1 MTSSLLDR
9 DFSPPTSF
17 KDAGSGDRW
26 RLKGEN
32 ASSERWRANNEVE
45 GGGGASGGIAGSGGG
60 SGGSGGGSGN
70 VGSERWSRRESGIDR
85 GMAGG
90 QRRGSSRDRSPRRLR
105 DRDGRRGGAGGVRND
120 RMVYIAN
127 IPYDVRWMELKDL
140 VREKAGEVFDDSTE
154 QNNTNR
160 VNFVELLEDR
170 KGKSKGAAVVEFR
183 EKESVQRCV
192 DALHRYPMN
201 DRLLTAKEIR
211 DPVAFFRKVKE
222 DTGVDFLNGLHG
234 GTATANLDTR
244 NRQEEQF
251 ETYGLSPAFL
261 RQLHITGPLTNR
273 VFVSNLLYNVQSGR
287 VTDYFSLAGKVTW
300 VDLQLD
306 KEGRSKGM
314 AVVQFT
320 HPIEAVQAI
329 SMLNNQRVFDRQI
342 NVKMDKFDPIDDRKE
357 GELPVG
363 LRGVGMGLGANG
375 APLGDVS
382 SIISSLTSSTTSHN
396 SYDSTSAPYTSQSA
410 YQGGPVTG
418 LQPSSI
424 SSVMPFSSTYT
435 SSSASLSAS
444 NSGYSTFGGVS
455 GFNGSRS
462 IIIKNVS
469 SAFCQISSN
478 DGFEFDGII
487 FLNNFCISISIPD
500 FRQSILLLPLDYT
513 WQIVRDRVQQFGP
526 VDLTEMIA
534 PGCAKV
540 TFAIAS
546 DAERARKSLQNT
558 TVEGRVIGVEFL
570 V

>member
-1 MTSSLLDR
+1 MASSLLDR
-9 DFSPPTSF
+9 DFSPPSSF
-17 KDAGSGDRW
+17 KDGAAGDRW
-26 RLKGEN
+26 RMKSE
-32 ASSERWRANNEVE
+32 SSGNERWRSSNDAE
-45 GGGGASGGIAGSGGG
+45 SGGVSSGGG
-60 SGGSGGGSGN
+60 NGNSGT
-70 VGSERWSRRESGIDR
+70 ERWSRREGGTDR
-85 GMAGG
+85 TTSG
-90 QRRGSSRDRSPRRLR
+90 QRHANSRERSPRKLR
-105 DRDGRRGGAGGVRND
+105 ERDGRRGGAGAVRND

-140 VREKAGEVFDDSTE
+140 VREKAGE
-154 QNNTNR
+154 

-234 GTATANLDTR
+234 GTAAANFDAR

-273 VFVSNLLYNVQSGR
+273 VFVSNLPYNVQSGR

-382 SIISSLTSSTTSHN
+382 SIISSLTSSATSHN
-396 SYDSTSAPYTSQSA
+396 SYDSTSTSYTNQSA
-410 YQGGPVTG
+410 YQGGPVSS

-435 SSSASLSAS
+435 SSSSSLSAP
-444 NSGYSTFGGVS
+444 NSAYSTFGGVG
-455 GFNGSRS
+455 GFGGSRS
-462 IIIKNVS
+462 IIIKN
-469 SAFCQISSN
+469 
-478 DGFEFDGII
+478 
-487 FLNNFCISISIPD
+487 
-500 FRQSILLLPLDYT
+500 LPLDYT

-540 TFAIAS
+540 TFAVAT

-570 V
+570 A

>member
-1 MTSSLLDR
+1 MASSLLDR
-9 DFSPPTSF
+9 DFSPPSSF
-17 KDAGSGDRW
+17 KDAGAGDRW
-26 RLKGEN
+26 RVKSE
-32 ASSERWRANNEVE
+32 SSGNERWRSNNDAES
-45 GGGGASGGIAGSGGG
+45 GGGGTGNGSG
-60 SGGSGGGSGN
+60 
-70 VGSERWSRRESGIDR
+70 GSERWSRRESGADR
-85 GMAGG
+85 TIGG
-90 QRRGSSRDRSPRRLR
+90 QRRMGSRERSPRRLR

-140 VREKAGEVFDDSTE
+140 VREKAGE
-154 QNNTNR
+154 

-234 GTATANLDTR
+234 GTATASLDTR

-273 VFVSNLLYNVQSGR
+273 VFVSNLPYNVQSGR

-396 SYDSTSAPYTSQSA
+396 SYDSTSTPYTSQSA
-410 YQGGPVTG
+410 YQGGPVSG

-435 SSSASLSAS
+435 SPSASLSVPSSA
-444 NSGYSTFGGVS
+444 YSTFGSVS
-455 GFNGSRS
+455 GFGGSRS
-462 IIIKNVS
+462 IIIKN
-469 SAFCQISSN
+469 
-478 DGFEFDGII
+478 
-487 FLNNFCISISIPD
+487 
-500 FRQSILLLPLDYT
+500 LPLDYT

-540 TFAIAS
+540 TFTVAT

-570 V
+570 A

>member
-9 DFSPPTSF
+9 DFSPPSSF
-17 KDAGSGDRW
+17 KDGGAGDRW
-26 RLKGEN
+26 RVKGEN
-32 ASSERWRANNEVE
+32 SGNERWRSSNDNES
-45 GGGGASGGIAGSGGG
+45 GGGGAGGG
-60 SGGSGGGSGN
+60 GGGGN
-70 VGSERWSRRESGIDR
+70 SGSERWSRRESGADR
-85 GMAGG
+85 MTSG
-90 QRRGSSRDRSPRRLR
+90 QRRGASRDRSPRRLR
-105 DRDGRRGGAGGVRND
+105 ERDGRRGGAGGVRND

-140 VREKAGEVFDDSTE
+140 VREKAGE
-154 QNNTNR
+154 

-234 GTATANLDTR
+234 GTAAASLDTR

-273 VFVSNLLYNVQSGR
+273 VFVSNLPYNVQSGR

-382 SIISSLTSSTTSHN
+382 SIISSLTSSTTPHN
-396 SYDSTSAPYTSQSA
+396 SYDSTSTPYTSQTT
-410 YQGGPVTG
+410 YQGGPVAG

-435 SSSASLSAS
+435 SSSASLSAP
-444 NSGYSTFGGVS
+444 NSGYSTFGGVG
-455 GFNGSRS
+455 GFSGSRS
-462 IIIKNVS
+462 IIIKN
-469 SAFCQISSN
+469 
-478 DGFEFDGII
+478 
-487 FLNNFCISISIPD
+487 
-500 FRQSILLLPLDYT
+500 LPLDYT

-540 TFAIAS
+540 TFAVAT

-570 V
+570 A

>member
-140 VREKAGEVFDDSTE
+140 VREKAGEV
-154 QNNTNR
+154 
-160 VNFVELLEDR
+160 NFVELLEDR

-273 VFVSNLLYNVQSGR
+273 VFVSNLPYNVQSGR

-462 IIIKNVS
+462 IIIKN
-469 SAFCQISSN
+469 
-478 DGFEFDGII
+478 
-487 FLNNFCISISIPD
+487 
-500 FRQSILLLPLDYT
+500 LPLDYT

>member
-1 MTSSLLDR
+1 KMTSSLLDR
-9 DFSPPTSF
+9 DFSPPSSF
-17 KDAGSGDRW
+17 KDTGAGDRW
-26 RLKGEN
+26 RVKNEN
-32 ASSERWRANNEVE
+32 SGSERWRMNNEVE
-45 GGGGASGGIAGSGGG
+45 SSGGG
-60 SGGSGGGSGN
+60 NGSGN
-70 VGSERWSRRESGIDR
+70 NGSERWSRRESGTDR
-85 GMAGG
+85 TAGG
-90 QRRGSSRDRSPRRLR
+90 QRRGGSRDRSPRRLR

-140 VREKAGEVFDDSTE
+140 VREKAGE
-154 QNNTNR
+154 

-234 GTATANLDTR
+234 GTAASNLDTR

-273 VFVSNLLYNVQSGR
+273 VFVSNLPYNVQSGR

-396 SYDSTSAPYTSQSA
+396 SYDSTSTAYTSQSA
-410 YQGGPVTG
+410 YQGVTG

-424 SSVMPFSSTYT
+424 SSVLPFSSTYT
-435 SSSASLSAS
+435 SASASLSAS
-444 NSGYSTFGGVS
+444 NSGYSTFGGVGS
-455 GFNGSRS
+455 FSGSRS
-462 IIIKNVS
+462 IIIKN
-469 SAFCQISSN
+469 
-478 DGFEFDGII
+478 
-487 FLNNFCISISIPD
+487 
-500 FRQSILLLPLDYT
+500 LPLDYT

-540 TFAIAS
+540 TFTVAA

-570 V
+570 A

>member
-1 MTSSLLDR
+1 MLAWHVRVTAEVVGPSYSLGARLVMTTSLLDR
-9 DFSPPTSF
+9 DFSPPNSF
-17 KDAGSGDRW
+17 KEAGGNDRW
-26 RLKGEN
+26 RLK
-32 ASSERWRANNEVE
+32 SEVAEGDRWRSNSNLESGAN
-45 GGGGASGGIAGSGGG
+45 AAD
-60 SGGSGGGSGN
+60 
-70 VGSERWSRRESGIDR
+70 RWSRRDAASDR
-85 GMAGG
+85 ISAA
-90 QRRGSSRDRSPRRLR
+90 QRRGVSRDRSPRKLR
-105 DRDGRRGGAGGVRND
+105 DRDVRRGGSGAARND

-140 VREKAGEVFDDSTE
+140 VREKAGE
-154 QNNTNR
+154 

-234 GTATANLDTR
+234 GTAASNLDTR
-244 NRQEEQF
+244 NRPDEQY
-251 ETYGLSPAFL
+251 ETFGLSPAFL
-261 RQLHITGPLTNR
+261 RQLHITGPLSNR
-273 VFVSNLLYNVQSGR
+273 VFVSNLPYNVQSGR
-287 VTDYFSLAGKVTW
+287 ITDYFTLAGKVTW

-314 AVVQFT
+314 AIVQFT

-342 NVKMDKFDPIDDRKE
+342 NVKMDKFDPVDERKE
-357 GELPVG
+357 GELPMG

-382 SIISSLTSSTTSHN
+382 SIISSLTSSTAPHN
-396 SYDSTSAPYTSQSA
+396 SFDSSSTSYTGQSTYQSA
-410 YQGGPVTG
+410 PGAS
-418 LQPSSI
+418 LQPSNI
-424 SSVMPFSSTYT
+424 SSILPFSSTYNV
-435 SSSASLSAS
+435 SSTSLSAS
-444 NSGYSTFGGVS
+444 SSAYSAFGNAS
-455 GFNGSRS
+455 GFSASRS
-462 IIIKNVS
+462 IIIKN
-469 SAFCQISSN
+469 
-478 DGFEFDGII
+478 
-487 FLNNFCISISIPD
+487 
-500 FRQSILLLPLDYT
+500 LPLDYT

-540 TFAIAS
+540 TFAMAT

-558 TVEGRVIGVEFL
+558 TVEGRIIGVEFL
-570 V
+570 A